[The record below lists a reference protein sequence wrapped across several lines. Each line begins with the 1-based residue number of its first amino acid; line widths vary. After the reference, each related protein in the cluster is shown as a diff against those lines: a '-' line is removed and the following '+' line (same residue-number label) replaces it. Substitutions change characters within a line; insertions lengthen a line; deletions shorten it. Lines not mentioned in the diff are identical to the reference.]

1 MKVLVTGGSGFLGAE
16 LCRELLEDGNEVRVL
31 DDHSRGTPTRLEQF
45 GDSIEL
51 VSGDVRHPALVHA
64 ATKGCEVVWHL
75 ASVNG
80 TRFFYEKPDVV
91 LEVTIQGTLNTLNAA
106 LDAGVRR
113 YVFASTSEAYNE
125 PTHVP
130 TTESERLMIP
140 DVTNPRFSYGGSK
153 IAAELLTLHYGG
165 FRGLEPVIFR
175 PHNFIGPEMGFE
187 HVIPEVVGRIVRM
200 SDGLTRQSIDLAIQ
214 GDGRETRSFC
224 DVRDGARGVF
234 LAGTRGESG
243 GIYHVGTEEEVSIRQ
258 LIDSIGEAL
267 GIQINIVSG
276 PLRPGG
282 TTRRCPSISKLREI
296 GYEPKHSFE
305 ASVRR
310 TAKWYAEY
318 FAANPSAASSTV
330 GGAPAQPPAPSD
342 PVG

>member
-16 LCRELLEDGNEVRVL
+16 LCRELLDDGHEVRVL
-31 DDHSRGTPTRLEQF
+31 DDHSRGNASRLAKF
-45 GDSIEL
+45 GDRIEL
-51 VSGDVRHPALVHA
+51 VSGDVRHPAIVYA

-91 LEVTIQGTLNTLNAA
+91 LDVTIQGTLNTLNAA

-140 DVTNPRFSYGGSK
+140 DVTNPRFSYGGGK

-165 FRGLEPVIFR
+165 FRGLESIIFR

-187 HVIPEVVGRIVRM
+187 HVIPEVVGRIVQM
-200 SDGLTRQSIDLAIQ
+200 SEGLKRKSIDLAIQ

-224 DVRDGARGVF
+224 DVLDGARGVF
-234 LAGTRGESG
+234 LAGTRGEPG
-243 GIYHVGTEEEVSIRQ
+243 GIYHVGTEEEVSIRH
-258 LIDSIGEAL
+258 LIESIGQAL
-267 GIQINIVSG
+267 EIDINIVSG
-276 PLRPGG
+276 PLRAGG
-282 TTRRCPSISKLREI
+282 TTRRCPAIAKLREL
-296 GYEPKHSFE
+296 GYEPKHSFND
-305 ASVRR
+305 SVRR
-310 TAKWYAEY
+310 TARWYADY
-318 FAANPSAASSTV
+318 FIAQSSAADSAEKRAAPQ
-330 GGAPAQPPAPSD
+330 APAS
-342 PVG
+342 